1 MIEIEPTTE
10 IWRTKEATFTVMY
23 PFPNV
28 AYIKG
33 LRGRFD
39 KELRDAIKQELVKRR
54 ITLVHYERRR
64 PDGRIQTIA
73 KEIVYDEE

>member
-1 MIEIEPTTE
+1 MIEIEVETTTE
-10 IWRTKEATFTVMY
+10 IWRTKNTTFTVMY

-33 LRGRFD
+33 LRGSFTR
-39 KELRDAIKQELVKRR
+39 ELREAMKEMLKERG

-64 PDGRIQTIA
+64 PDGRYQTLA
-73 KEIVYDEE
+73 VEID

>member
-1 MIEIEPTTE
+1 MIEIEVETTVE
-10 IWRTKEATFTVMY
+10 IWRTEDTTFTVMY

-33 LRGRFD
+33 LRGKFTKDLRESMKVLL
-39 KELRDAIKQELVKRR
+39 KERG

-64 PDGRIQTIA
+64 PDGRHQIR
-73 KEIVYDEE
+73 EIKDDR